1 MKAFVSWSSG
11 KDCMH
16 ALYHFLKNPENQ
28 AVCLLNMSGEGNGQ
42 PHSHG
47 ISSAMIRKQAAR
59 LNIPLLQKTTS
70 RGNYEKNMKEAIARL
85 KSEGVDAGV
94 FGDIYLQEHRTWIAK
109 QASLPFSRFGAKAL
123 PALWNNLLRKDLKP
137 SSYP

>member
-59 LNIPLLQKTTS
+59 LNIPLLQKATS

-94 FGDIYLQEHRTWIAK
+94 FGDIYLQEHRTWIERVCGEAGVS
-109 QASLPFSRFGAKAL
+109 ARI
-123 PALWNNLLRKDLKP
+123 RKKRKIT
-137 SSYP
+137 